1 VSGPAVINFIVQN
14 LGAVR
19 QFYDEIRVHR
29 SVTGRAGPYVE
40 VTAAGVAEYPRIPLE
55 DDKVV
60 YEFAHRQGD
69 PTDWYR
75 VSYSLST
82 DATGTVESSQCDP
95 VRADLEQVRD
105 VITAQE
111 IKTNFL
117 FGLDLTDDRGEELP
131 DSVYEWYALA
141 ATDLL
146 ESQLDIAIRTRT
158 IDSSAVDG
166 GVSAPGDEFQD
177 FLVQEYYKF
186 IWLQLDRYPVI
197 SVDRI
202 RLVLPN
208 GQEIINFDTSWFKV
222 LQAKGQVMIIPSS
235 GSTATITLG
244 QSGAWLPLVYGWTD
258 FIPDV
263 FEIRYTAGFAN
274 GVPPALKNLVGKM
287 AAIGPLAILGDLIIG
302 AGIAEQ
308 NISMDG
314 LMQNVR
320 STASA
325 TNSGFGARIRQY
337 LAEIK
342 QERKDLYRFYR
353 GIPLQV
359 A

>member
-1 VSGPAVINFIVQN
+1 MSGPAVLNFVVQN
-14 LGAVR
+14 LRAVR

-29 SVTGRAGPYVE
+29 STTGRNGAYAEVTGAG
-40 VTAAGVAEYPRIPLE
+40 AAEYPRIPLR
-55 DDKVV
+55 DDRIV

-75 VSYSLST
+75 ITYSLST
-82 DATGTVESSQCDP
+82 DNTVESSTCDP
-95 VRADLEQVRD
+95 IRADLEQVRD

-111 IKTNFL
+111 IKTNYL
-117 FGLDLTDDRGEELP
+117 FGLDLTDDFGNELP
-131 DSVYEWYALA
+131 DSVFEWYALA
-141 ATDLL
+141 AVDLL
-146 ESQLDIAIRTRT
+146 ESQIDTAIRTRV
-158 IDSSAVDG
+158 IDSSATDG
-166 GVSAPGDEFQD
+166 GISTPGDEFHD

-186 IWLQLDRYPVI
+186 IWLQVDRYPII
-197 SVDRI
+197 SVDRL

-208 GQEIINFDTSWFKV
+208 GQEVINFDPSWFKV
-222 LQAKGQVMIIPSS
+222 NSAKGQIMIIPSS
-235 GSTATITLG
+235 GSVATITLG

-258 FIPDV
+258 FIPEV
-263 FEIRYTAGFAN
+263 FEIRYTAGHAN
-274 GVPPALKNLVGKM
+274 GVPAALKNLVGKM
-287 AAIGPLAILGDLIIG
+287 AAICPLAILGDLIIG

-314 LMQNVR
+314 LMQGVR

-325 TNSGFGARIRQY
+325 TNSGFGARVRQY

-342 QERKDLYRFYR
+342 QERKDLYRYYR
-353 GIPLQV
+353 GIPMQV